1 MMKAWLQ
8 RFMYGRYGADQLN
21 MALMILFLV
30 IALTTPLLKNNLP
43 LILNLVL
50 LVLIYL
56 RMFSR
61 NISKRYAENQK
72 FLKIWNPI
80 RNKFRFT
87 MKHTKERK
95 DYRFYKC
102 PNCKQKVRV
111 PKGRGEI
118 TITCPKCHTKFDK
131 RT

>member
-30 IALTTPLLKNNLP
+30 IALTTPFLKNNLP

-50 LVLIYL
+50 LVLIYF

-72 FLKIWNPI
+72 FLKFWNPI

-102 PNCKQKVRV
+102 PSCKQKVRV